1 MDHLGLDGCTLIANL
16 WGIVFWILQSGNGNY
31 KGEVGGGRGRRALTP
46 KEVEFVSW
54 AVVMIFLLL
63 CCSFLTK

>member
-31 KGEVGGGRGRRALTP
+31 KGEVGGGGVVGR
-46 KEVEFVSW
+46 
-54 AVVMIFLLL
+54 LLQKKLNL
-63 CCSFLTK
+63 CPGRW